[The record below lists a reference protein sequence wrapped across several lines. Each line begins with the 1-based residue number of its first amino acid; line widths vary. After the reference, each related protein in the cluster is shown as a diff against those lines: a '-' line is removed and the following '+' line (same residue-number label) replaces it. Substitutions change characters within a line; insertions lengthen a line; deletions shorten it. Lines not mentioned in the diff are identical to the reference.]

1 MIKSMTGYGRAREVL
16 NKRDIT
22 VEIKAVNHR
31 YFEMYARIPRT
42 YMQIEDMVRSHLQ
55 KQIVRGKIEVSIN
68 IDDTQSDIRGV
79 RLNENLFE
87 AYYSSLKDLSQKYNL
102 SLDTSASVALRFP
115 DVLTQTRDEADL
127 DEVWQD
133 VMSVLD
139 NALSAFLKQR
149 KAEGERLA
157 EDIIAKCSE
166 IENNVDYIES
176 RLPQI
181 EEDYMKKLRQRIED
195 LLGDTK
201 VDEQRLLTEVAIMAD
216 KLAVDE
222 ELVRLRSHTK
232 GLREM
237 FKSGVSE
244 GKKMD
249 FYIQEM
255 NREINTTT
263 SKIGDIGITKVAIE
277 VKSIIEKIREQV
289 QNIE

>member
-1 MIKSMTGYGRAREVL
+1 MCI
-16 NKRDIT
+16 RD
-22 VEIKAVNHR
+22 R
-31 YFEMYARIPRT
+31 
-42 YMQIEDMVRSHLQ
+42 
-55 KQIVRGKIEVSIN
+55 
-68 IDDTQSDIRGV
+68 
-79 RLNENLFE
+79 
-87 AYYSSLKDLSQKYNL
+87 KDLSQKYNL

-222 ELVRLRSHTK
+222 ELSLIHI
-232 GLREM
+232 L
-237 FKSGVSE
+237 
-244 GKKMD
+244 
-249 FYIQEM
+249 
-255 NREINTTT
+255 
-263 SKIGDIGITKVAIE
+263 
-277 VKSIIEKIREQV
+277 
-289 QNIE
+289 